1 MSKTSGTPT
10 AKASSGQGG
19 SGPKADTVLGRKLQP
34 AVASA
39 ADLRPMKLALKAVKE
54 ADDAR
59 DASGDEAVDVAAPE
73 KIAMVDQAA
82 QGAVTLASEPA
93 DAAGQTAAASAA
105 PAAAASSAGG
115 IGAMPLVLG
124 GLAVVGGGL
133 ALAGGGKKD
142 TAPTPP
148 VTPPATPVNGA
159 PVVAATQA
167 VSVAEDAKATITVSA
182 TDPNGDTLSYTNTA
196 PSKGSVTASGNSF
209 VYTPNANFNGTDSFT
224 VTVNDGKGGTVTQT
238 VNITVTPVNDGPVAA
253 ADTGAATEDAAA
265 LTGSVA
271 TNDSDLDGD
280 TLTYALAAPV
290 AGLTLNSNGSYSFN
304 PADAAYQNL
313 AAGQVRDVVANYS
326 VSDGKGGTAT
336 STLTIKVTGVNDAPS
351 VAAAQSVAA
360 NEDAASVAFTVA
372 ATDVDQ
378 GDALVYLVPS
388 QSAKGG
394 AVTAGTGGTFTYV
407 PLPDFN
413 GTDSVVV
420 TVTDRAGAQSTQ
432 TVTFNVASN
441 LAETLSIDVSNDSQA
456 TTYDAAGSGF
466 TAGDNFKFTDD
477 PARATNAR
485 IVNFTRGDTI
495 EVAGNADGYSFSSV
509 GTDLVISFNN
519 TSAGV
524 LNQIVIPGV
533 ATGFIRDEA
542 SAESVL
548 GHDFFRA
555 TTNSAGGGTGTAAA
569 GGNLDLDNDSN
580 VSTTALTSAAG
591 SDIAYTENADVANA
605 IRITDFARGDTITVS
620 NATANTYSFTSIG
633 NDLVITANKAGI
645 ASSIAI
651 AGVVPTGAFV
661 NNEASAE
668 AALGFDF
675 FRFASSGG
683 SGGGSGGQGTA
694 QSIDNGATVSTI
706 NAGTAALNFTDDATK
721 ETNVVITNFTAN
733 DRISVSGATLAQYSF
748 TNTDPND
755 LVITAPTGN
764 GGVNS
769 IVLDDVLVG
778 KNVFIFDYAT
788 ARQAVGFDFMVFG

>member
-1 MSKTSGTPT
+1 M
-10 AKASSGQGG
+10 
-19 SGPKADTVLGRKLQP
+19 
-34 AVASA
+34 
-39 ADLRPMKLALKAVKE
+39 
-54 ADDAR
+54 
-59 DASGDEAVDVAAPE
+59 
-73 KIAMVDQAA
+73 
-82 QGAVTLASEPA
+82 
-93 DAAGQTAAASAA
+93 
-105 PAAAASSAGG
+105 
-115 IGAMPLVLG
+115 
-124 GLAVVGGGL
+124 
-133 ALAGGGKKD
+133 
-142 TAPTPP
+142 
-148 VTPPATPVNGA
+148 
-159 PVVAATQA
+159 
-167 VSVAEDAKATITVSA
+167 
-182 TDPNGDTLSYTNTA
+182 
-196 PSKGSVTASGNSF
+196 
-209 VYTPNANFNGTDSFT
+209 
-224 VTVNDGKGGTVTQT
+224 
-238 VNITVTPVNDGPVAA
+238 
-253 ADTGAATEDAAA
+253 
-265 LTGSVA
+265 
-271 TNDSDLDGD
+271 
-280 TLTYALAAPV
+280 
-290 AGLTLNSNGSYSFN
+290 
-304 PADAAYQNL
+304 
-313 AAGQVRDVVANYS
+313 VANYS
-326 VSDGKGGTAT
+326 VSDGKGGSAT
-336 STLTIKVTGVNDAPS
+336 STLTITVTGVNDSPVA
-351 VAAAQSVAA
+351 AAAQSVAA
-360 NEDAASVAFTVA
+360 SEDAASVAFSVA

-378 GDALVYLVPS
+378 SDALTYS
-388 QSAKGG
+388 ATAQSARGGSVSGG
-394 AVTAGTGGTFTYV
+394 AGGAFTYV

-420 TVTDRAGAQSTQ
+420 TVTDRAGARTTQ

-441 LAETLSIDVSNDSQA
+441 PEETLSIDVSNDSQA

-485 IVNFTRGDTI
+485 IINFTRGDTI
-495 EVAGNADGYSFSSV
+495 EVAGSADGYSFSSV

-555 TTNSAGGGTGTAAA
+555 TTNSAGGGSGTAAA
-569 GGNLDLDNDSN
+569 GGNLDLDNDNN
-580 VSTTALTSAAG
+580 VATTAVTSAAG
-591 SDIAYTENADVANA
+591 SNIAYTENADVANN
-605 IRITDFARGDTITVS
+605 IRITDFANGDTITVS
-620 NATANTYSFTSIG
+620 NAAADTYSFSSIG
-633 NDLVITANKAGI
+633 TDLVITANKAGI

-683 SGGGSGGQGTA
+683 TGGGTGGGSGTA
-694 QSIDNGATVSTI
+694 QSIDNGATVSTL
-706 NAGTAALNFTDDATK
+706 NAGTAAFNFTDDATK

-748 TNTDPND
+748 ATGTDPND